1 MAQSVFT
8 KSLDIEI
15 NSCVSHHII
24 ESLAVLALGLIWFFI
39 LCTASY
45 MINDLLPPYRKTE
58 KLGFSWMW
66 MIVEISLTLFFFHQI
81 VRILQ
86 HVSSAIFANYPQIK
100 TLPEVHGSILGAFSL
115 LIFQTSLSLRAKRVW
130 ISFFG
135 KTNVGE
141 T

>member
-1 MAQSVFT
+1 MAKSVFT

-24 ESLAVLALGLIWFFI
+24 ETLAVLFLGLTWFFI
-39 LCTASY
+39 LCTVSY

-58 KLGFSWMW
+58 KLGFTWMW
-66 MIVEISLTLFFFHQI
+66 MIVEIILTLFFFHQV

-86 HVSSAIFANYPQIK
+86 HVALTLFANYPKIK
-100 TLPEVHGSILGAFSL
+100 VLPEVHGSILGAFAL